1 MAAAKQKS
9 KNQGM
14 ELLRED
20 LKNGSFRRVY
30 LLYGEEAYLVQQYKH
45 ALMDAVC
52 SPEDSMN
59 RNIHRSDL
67 PEWGALQDEI
77 LAMPFFAERRL
88 VVLEDTR
95 LFQAAAGKKS
105 GSADPEDENG
115 DAGTNPEA
123 EEAERS
129 GSENAKDGDM
139 AAALAAFLPKIP
151 ETTVLVLVEQPDEKK
166 AGGKKGKVS
175 VDRRGKLYKAVGKY
189 GLAVEFVPQSEQDLR
204 RWMASRLRREKIQIT
219 EGAMNR
225 FFEMVGADMSR
236 ISTET
241 EKLISYA
248 GEGGTI
254 RREDVEALTS
264 EVLEGSVFRMID
276 LLARHDCRGAL
287 AIFDDLMQLR
297 EAPVLILVLILRQF
311 NQMMQAKRILE
322 TGGLPGVMSELK
334 KADWQ
339 ARQLISQARSFT
351 PGQLRGA
358 VEECV
363 RTQQMA
369 QSGHIDMQLAVEL
382 LIVKLSGTGRASAEA
397 VRRS

>member
-1 MAAAKQKS
+1 MAGAKQKS

-20 LKNGSFRRVY
+20 LKSGSFRRVY

-45 ALMDAVC
+45 ALIDAV
-52 SPEDSMN
+52 SAPEDSMN
-59 RNIHRSDL
+59 RNIHRSVL
-67 PEWGALQDEI
+67 PDWGALQDEI

-88 VVLEDTR
+88 VVLEDTK
-95 LFQAAAGKKS
+95 LFQAAAGKKG
-105 GSADPEDENG
+105 GSSDTDEET
-115 DAGTNPEA
+115 DE
-123 EEAERS
+123 
-129 GSENAKDGDM
+129 DGDEATEAQTPAGSDPVKEGDL

-151 ETTVLVLVEQPDEKK
+151 ESTVVIFVEQPDEKK
-166 AGGKKGKVS
+166 QGGKKGKVS
-175 VDRRGKLYKAVGKY
+175 VDRRGKLYKAVVKE
-189 GLAVEFVPQSEQDLR
+189 GLAVEFLPQSEQDLR
-204 RWMASRLRREKIQIT
+204 RWVASRLRRERIQIT

-225 FFEMVGADMSR
+225 FFEMVGDDMSR

-241 EKLISYA
+241 EKLIPYA

-276 LLARHDCRGAL
+276 LVARHDCRGAL

-297 EAPVLILVLILRQF
+297 EAPVMILVLIMRQF
-311 NQMMQAKRILE
+311 NQMMQAKSILE
-322 TGGLPGVMSELK
+322 TGGLPRVMSELK

-351 PGQLRGA
+351 GQQLRAA

-369 QSGHIDMQLAVEL
+369 QSGMIDMQLAVEL
-382 LIVKLSGTGRASAEA
+382 LIVKLAAKSASG
-397 VRRS
+397 